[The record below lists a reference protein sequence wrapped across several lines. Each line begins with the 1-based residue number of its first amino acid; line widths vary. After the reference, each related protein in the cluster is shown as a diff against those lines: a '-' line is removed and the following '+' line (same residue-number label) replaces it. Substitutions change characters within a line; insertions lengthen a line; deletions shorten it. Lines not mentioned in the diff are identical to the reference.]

1 MSEPSGDMT
10 AAFSD
15 ALSAA
20 PAATA
25 SPAVTPTIESPAAET
40 SAPAAT
46 TQAAAETETPVPA
59 TTTAPE
65 TPPAG
70 EPPKWRWQDILANA
84 RDTAAKEAE
93 ARIRQE
99 VEQQYTGLKDFAQ
112 IDASERAG
120 LLVWQRALSGD
131 PQALARIKANPDAVQ
146 AIQRLFVAEQQAQD
160 TEPEPDLQAPDG
172 TLVYSAAKQREWRE
186 CNNRQL
192 EKKFSEQLQPL
203 QRMSQTFEQRERQD
217 AYNNT
222 TASAV
227 ARLTASEPDF
237 KEHKRDVW
245 ELINSDRVLSKMAI
259 GDPARPDIEP
269 DPATAIEIA
278 WGRVYRTKVL
288 PAKQKTSEAD
298 VVANLQQRAVAGT
311 VNPSAATS
319 STPKKFTGFGE
330 ALQHFST
337 TGR

>member
-1 MSEPSGDMT
+1 MT

-40 SAPAAT
+40 PAPAAT
-46 TQAAAETETPVPA
+46 TQAAAATETPVPV
-59 TTTAPE
+59 TTETTEAP
-65 TPPAG
+65 PPAG

-84 RDTAAKEAE
+84 RETATKEAE
-93 ARIRQE
+93 ARIRQD
-99 VEQQYTGLKDFAQ
+99 VERQYDGLKDFAQ
-112 IDASERAG
+112 IDATERAG

-131 PQALARIKANPDAVQ
+131 PQALARIKASPEAMQ
-146 AIQRLFVAEQQAQD
+146 AIQRLVAQEAPD

-186 CNNRQL
+186 WNNRQL
-192 EKKFSEQLQPL
+192 EQRFDARLKPL
-203 QRMSQTFEQRERQD
+203 QTVAETFQQRESQARAFTEVGSILTEFRAD
-217 AYNNT
+217 PDFKANE
-222 TASAV
+222 ADVKAEIGKD
-227 ARLTASEPDF
+227 ARLTALAD
-237 KEHKRDVW
+237 RDPKAA
-245 ELINSDRVLSKMAI
+245 L
-259 GDPARPDIEP
+259 
-269 DPATAIEIA
+269 EIA
-278 WGRVYRTKVL
+278 FARVYRAKVL

-298 VVANLQQRAVAGT
+298 VLANLQQRAVAGT

-319 STPKKFTGFGE
+319 STPKKFQGFGE
-330 ALQHFST
+330 ALQHFSA

>member
-40 SAPAAT
+40 PAPAAT
-46 TQAAAETETPVPA
+46 TQAAAEASTPVPA
-59 TTTAPE
+59 TTDATE
-65 TPPAG
+65 TPHAG

-99 VEQQYTGLKDFAQ
+99 VEQQYTGLRDFAQ

-146 AIQRLFVAEQQAQD
+146 AIQRLFVAEQQAQAR
-160 TEPEPDLQAPDG
+160 EPEPDLQAPDG
-172 TLVYSAAKQREWRE
+172 TLVYSAARQAERESYLKQQWMTEVRKEIDPLRQVAQTFQQRESQARAFTEVGAILAQYRTDSDFVAHEKAVKAEIASDAGLAELANRDPDAALAKAWQRVWR
-186 CNNRQL
+186 
-192 EKKFSEQLQPL
+192 
-203 QRMSQTFEQRERQD
+203 
-217 AYNNT
+217 
-222 TASAV
+222 
-227 ARLTASEPDF
+227 
-237 KEHKRDVW
+237 RDVQ
-245 ELINSDRVLSKMAI
+245 
-259 GDPARPDIEP
+259 
-269 DPATAIEIA
+269 
-278 WGRVYRTKVL
+278 
-288 PAKQKTSEAD
+288 PAKQKTSEAE
-298 VVANLQQRAVAGT
+298 VLANLQQRAVAST

-330 ALQHFST
+330 ALQHFSA